1 MTVPHRADWW
11 LGDLSSPESL
21 LMEAC
26 IAEVWGVQDVLR
38 IREGGSIPSIPFL
51 EKEFSAQV
59 RRGWEAEGVRASEQ
73 EK

>member
-1 MTVPHRADWW
+1 
-11 LGDLSSPESL
+11 
-21 LMEAC
+21 MEAC